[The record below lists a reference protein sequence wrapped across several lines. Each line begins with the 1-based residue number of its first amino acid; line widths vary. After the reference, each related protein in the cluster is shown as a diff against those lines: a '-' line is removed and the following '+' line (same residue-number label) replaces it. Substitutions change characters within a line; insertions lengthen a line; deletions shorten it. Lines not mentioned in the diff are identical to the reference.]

1 MSTLISPNRG
11 PNPTRPVGPSRAQ
24 GLPCG
29 RIIERTTTVTR
40 EYVIETASRARSA
53 PPSPRWT
60 DDELLRHPFDSGQ
73 ASTDSAGA
81 AGSAGTAGPTDGSVR
96 APGGSVGAVDSTGAV
111 VTLGTIDRLII
122 RLGAWLVGV
131 GRRRAMHPGPSPED
145 IAARLDEAKD
155 RDLRRF
161 AGVPHSR

>member
-1 MSTLISPNRG
+1 MSTLTSPSRG

-60 DDELLRHPFDSGQ
+60 DD
-73 ASTDSAGA
+73 SAGSTGA
-81 AGSAGTAGPTDGSVR
+81 TDDSVGTTE
-96 APGGSVGAVDSTGAV
+96 GSVGAVDPTGAV

-131 GRRRAMHPGPSPED
+131 GRRRAMRPGPSPEG
-145 IAARLDEAKD
+145 IAARLDEAKN
-155 RDLRRF
+155 RDLRLF
-161 AGVPHSR
+161 AGVPHSH